1 MSAQIK
7 NSNIKKVRKS
17 VSKSKSTRSRGKG
30 RRKPSRKKN
39 AFVLDK
45 NNLVLVSGAAAL
57 VLVVIFAVGVIL
69 GSSDKKETEDF
80 GSGVSLEQSIADAG
94 NAAAKK
100 KNDAV
105 SRKEDSSGKE
115 NVSVEKTAKTSEKP
129 LVVPVVKNDSAKKET
144 EKQPVS
150 AKTDVNAS
158 ARKDTASEKPS
169 VVPAKPAQSY
179 EKTAQSS
186 EKPVP
191 VPAVPVPAAPKY
203 DIPAAVGKP
212 ALVFVFDD
220 AGHNVTKLKKYTSLK
235 MPLTIAVLPKLAHS
249 AECAEEIRR
258 AGKEVI
264 LHQPMQAENL
274 NINPGP
280 GALKPEMTTFEIAE
294 QLKENIREVGPV
306 KGLNNHEG
314 SLITED
320 EIRIGTVLD
329 VAFENNM
336 YFLDSRTTAATKAP
350 QAALERDMTILERDV
365 FLDDVVN
372 RDEILKQIYRA
383 LGVANKK
390 GKAIIIGH
398 VDKSVDIIPSV
409 LEEMYPLLLEKGYR
423 VCYAS
428 DLLK

>member
-17 VSKSKSTRSRGKG
+17 VSKSKTTRSKGNGK
-30 RRKPSRKKN
+30 RKTSRKKKKQ
-39 AFVLDK
+39 FVLDK
-45 NNLVLVSGAAAL
+45 NNMILVTGAAAL
-57 VLVVIFAVGVIL
+57 FLVVIFAIGVIIN
-69 GSSDKKETEDF
+69 SSGRKETENFND
-80 GSGVSLEQSIADAG
+80 GVSIEKSIAD
-94 NAAAKK
+94 
-100 KNDAV
+100 
-105 SRKEDSSGKE
+105 SGK
-115 NVSVEKTAKTSEKP
+115 TAVTA
-129 LVVPVVKNDSAKKET
+129 SAKKET
-144 EKQPVS
+144 PKKETPPAEKPAEKKPAEKKPETKPA
-150 AKTDVNAS
+150 AKPA
-158 ARKDTASEKPS
+158 EKPS
-169 VVPAKPAQSY
+169 EKTSAAASAKKDTPKKETPSAEKPAEQKAA
-179 EKTAQSS
+179 EQKPA
-186 EKPVP
+186 PVP
-191 VPAVPVPAAPKY
+191 QTPAAPKY
-203 DIPAAVGKP
+203 DIPQAVGKP
-212 ALVFVFDD
+212 SLVFVFDD
-220 AGHNVTKLKKYTSLK
+220 AGHNVSKLKKYTSLK

-274 NINPGP
+274 KINPGP
-280 GALKPEMTTFEIAE
+280 GALKPEMSTFEIAE
-294 QLKENIREVGPV
+294 QLKENLREVGPV

-329 VAFENNM
+329 VAYENNI

-409 LEEMYPLLLEKGYR
+409 LEEMYPLLLQKGYR